1 MDSGFTSW
9 HDIGSLFILIVIL
22 LPIAIII
29 FAWVL
34 NIIIKIKPP
43 SATGGR
49 GKSMKGG
56 ESYESNFVYII
67 LSIVIIIFFIIIL
80 VAVLGGGDVI
90 GILGGGGGGKRI

>member
-56 ESYESNFVYII
+56 ESCKSNFVNIP
-67 LSIVIIIFFIIIL
+67 LTIVVIIFFIIIL

>member
-1 MDSGFTSW
+1 MDSGFSSW

-22 LPIAIII
+22 LPIVITIVS
-29 FAWVL
+29 WGL

-56 ESYESNFVYII
+56 SANYASI
-67 LSIVIIIFFIIIL
+67 LFIIVIIIIIL
-80 VAVLGGGDVI
+80 ALLGAFGNLYGGHGVR
-90 GILGGGGGGKRI
+90 L